1 MTGVIEQ
8 LGRLLDSLAVW
19 LVAHDTAAVLTAGG
33 AGIVVGA
40 VRWRIRAQQHARM
53 LRGAVTV
60 TLVPPP
66 RVDPAGAVVFW
77 SNLLGLLRPALLR
90 GRRGQPHLVFEYG
103 FTPHGVAVSVW
114 VPGGVAAGL
123 VARAVTAAWP
133 GSRTTLTPTPATPR
147 PPRLRLRLRWAG
159 SATSPS
165 EVVAGGQ
172 LRLARG
178 AALPLDTT
186 ATGVDPIRALLAA
199 PGALR
204 AGEWVRV
211 QVLAR
216 PVSSARLARTARTGL
231 RRRGGRLVGA
241 ITAAVRAVLR
251 EVLDVAM
258 PGPRPRTSRPVSGYG
273 FWPPRARMLEIAQDR
288 AAVAKARGGGYETLI
303 RYATATTR
311 TPPFA
316 PVEGISPPPLEQTG
330 APPLTID
337 GTADA
342 GAAEDPTPDAETDPA
357 RAVVAGRAH
366 AVASAF
372 AAFSGHNHYR
382 RRHLRRPATAL
393 TTRRLRHG
401 DVLSVPE
408 LAALAHLPVD
418 EHVPGLLRAG
428 AAAVA
433 PPPQTPTPGPGVKPL
448 GDSDATPGRPV
459 GVTVADAR
467 HHLQII
473 GATGSGKSTLMT
485 HLVCDDA
492 AAGRGALV
500 IDPKGDLVVDI
511 TTHLPTRARRR
522 VILIDPDHP
531 LSAGHSGMAPGG
543 GPVWQCLNPLAP
555 HPSDRGMAA
564 SSGVG
569 DGAVEN
575 VVTVFSRLFAASWG
589 FRTDDLLRV
598 ACLTLRA
605 GPETP
610 SLAQIPELLTNP
622 HALARATTHLR
633 RSTGSPGLV
642 NQELARYWRWFA
654 SLSDPARA
662 QVTAP
667 LLNKLRALLLRPFA
681 RQLLC
686 GGPSTINLTTV
697 LDRGG
702 LLLVRIP
709 KGVLGEETTRLV
721 GSLILAQTWQAAT
734 ARAHRPQEERP
745 DASIVI
751 DECHN
756 FLNLPYRIEDML
768 AEARGFRV
776 GLTLAH
782 QNLAQLPAELR
793 EGINTNAR
801 NKIMFSVSPDDATH
815 LARHTLPEL
824 NAHDLAHL
832 DAFHAAARLLHHGA
846 ETRAFTLTTRPLP
859 PLRPRPRSPRSRT
872 DTSGQCDPT
881 SHSRAH
887 NLHGTRWP

>member
-1 MTGVIEQ
+1 M
-8 LGRLLDSLAVW
+8 
-19 LVAHDTAAVLTAGG
+19 
-33 AGIVVGA
+33 
-40 VRWRIRAQQHARM
+40 
-53 LRGAVTV
+53 
-60 TLVPPP
+60 
-66 RVDPAGAVVFW
+66 
-77 SNLLGLLRPALLR
+77 
-90 GRRGQPHLVFEYG
+90 
-103 FTPHGVAVSVW
+103 
-114 VPGGVAAGL
+114 
-123 VARAVTAAWP
+123 
-133 GSRTTLTPTPATPR
+133 
-147 PPRLRLRLRWAG
+147 
-159 SATSPS
+159 
-165 EVVAGGQ
+165 
-172 LRLARG
+172 
-178 AALPLDTT
+178 
-186 ATGVDPIRALLAA
+186 
-199 PGALR
+199 
-204 AGEWVRV
+204 V
-211 QVLAR
+211 Q
-216 PVSSARLARTARTGL
+216 
-231 RRRGGRLVGA
+231 
-241 ITAAVRAVLR
+241 
-251 EVLDVAM
+251 
-258 PGPRPRTSRPVSGYG
+258 
-273 FWPPRARMLEIAQDR
+273 
-288 AAVAKARGGGYETLI
+288 
-303 RYATATTR
+303 
-311 TPPFA
+311 
-316 PVEGISPPPLEQTG
+316 
-330 APPLTID
+330 
-337 GTADA
+337 
-342 GAAEDPTPDAETDPA
+342 
-357 RAVVAGRAH
+357 GRAH

-382 RRHLRRPATAL
+382 RHHLRHPATAITL
-393 TTRRLRHG
+393 RRLRRG

-428 AAAVA
+428 AAAVT
-433 PPPQTPTPGPGVKPL
+433 PPPHTPLPGPGVKPL
-448 GDSDATPGRPV
+448 GDSDALPGRAV

-473 GATGSGKSTLMT
+473 GATGSGKSTLMA

-492 AAGRGALV
+492 WAGRGALV
-500 IDPKGDLVVDI
+500 IDPKGDLIVDI
-511 TTHLPTRARRR
+511 TAHLPARARRR

-531 LSAGHSGMAPGG
+531 LPAGHAGTAPGG
-543 GPVWQCLNPLAP
+543 GPVWPCLNPLSP
-555 HPSDRGMAA
+555 HPGDSGMAA
-564 SSGVG
+564 HPGVSDGPFGNGAVG
-569 DGAVEN
+569 DAAVEN

-622 HALARATTHLR
+622 YALARATTHLR
-633 RSTGSPGLV
+633 RTGTDSGAVGQV
-642 NQELARYWRWFA
+642 NAELARYWRWFA

-686 GGPSTINLTTV
+686 GGPSAINLTTV

-734 ARAHRPQEERP
+734 ARAHRPQDERP
-745 DASIVI
+745 DASILI

-801 NKIMFSVSPDDATH
+801 NKIMFSVSPDDAAH

-824 NAHDLAHL
+824 GAHDLAHL
-832 DAFHAAARLLHHGA
+832 DAFHAGARLLHHGA

-859 PLRPRPRSPRSRT
+859 SRRPRPGIPGPPPAGRAPR
-872 DTSGQCDPT
+872 
-881 SHSRAH
+881 RAH
-887 NLHGTRWP
+887 QPTPPPARPPSPGPTTGPQARDAASGGPDPRRR